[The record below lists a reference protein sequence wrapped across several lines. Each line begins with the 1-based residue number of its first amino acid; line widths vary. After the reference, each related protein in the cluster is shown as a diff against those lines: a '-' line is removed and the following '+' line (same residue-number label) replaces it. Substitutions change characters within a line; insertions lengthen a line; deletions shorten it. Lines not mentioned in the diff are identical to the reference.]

1 MRKIQMVDLQAQFE
15 EIQLELSGAFD
26 QILSNTAFIN
36 GPDVQAFKTE
46 LSDYLGGV
54 QVVPCANGTDAL
66 QIAMMALGLKAGD
79 KVLAPSFTYVATAE
93 VAALLGMELVFCDV
107 DPHSFN
113 ICPESAAAILEK
125 EDIKAIVPVHLFGQ
139 SANMDAVM
147 ALAKQYGCVVIEDMA
162 QAIGSFYQG
171 DSATGFAGAI
181 GHAAGTSFF
190 PSKNLGCYGDGG
202 AVLTPDADLAARMQM
217 IANHGQSA
225 LYYHDVVGVNSR
237 LDTLQAAVLRIKLR
251 RLLEYT
257 RARQHAAGS
266 YDAMLGGIEGLHI
279 PVRDPKS
286 THVFHQ
292 YTLTLSRPGRTDLM
306 KFLESQG
313 IPVKIYYPVPLHL
326 QKAYNHQGYT
336 AGAFPVSEHLCD
348 HVLSLPMHTHLQ
360 ADQLE
365 FIADR
370 VRTWFASH

>member
-1 MRKIQMVDLQAQFE
+1 MVDLQAQFE
-15 EIQLELSGAFD
+15 EIQPEISEAFE
-26 QILSNTAFIN
+26 QILTTTAFIN
-36 GPDVQAFKTE
+36 GPDVHSFKNE

-54 QVVPCANGTDAL
+54 HVVPCANGTDAL
-66 QIAMMALGLKAGD
+66 QIAMMALGLKRGD

-93 VAALLGMELVFCDV
+93 VAALLGLELVFCDV
-107 DPHSFN
+107 DAKTFN
-113 ICPESAAAILEK
+113 ICPKSAADILER
-125 EDIKAIVPVHLFGQ
+125 ENIKAIVPVHLFGQ
-139 SANMDAVM
+139 SANMDAIM
-147 ALAKQYGCVVIEDMA
+147 ALAKHYNCLVVEDMA

-171 DSATGFAGAI
+171 EDAMGFAGCI

-202 AVLTPDADLAARMQM
+202 AMLSLDAEVSARMQM

-251 RLLEYT
+251 RLKEYT
-257 RARQHAAGS
+257 KARQQAAAT
-266 YDAMLGGIEGLHI
+266 YDAMLGDIDGLHV
-279 PVRDPKS
+279 PVRDAKS

-292 YTLTLSRPGRTDLM
+292 YTLTLSRSGRTELM
-306 KFLESQG
+306 QYLESQG

-336 AGAFPVSEHLCD
+336 AGAFLTSEHLCE

-370 VRTWFASH
+370 VRHWFATH

>member
-15 EIQLELSGAFD
+15 EIQPEISEAFE
-26 QILSNTAFIN
+26 QILTATAFIN
-36 GPDVQAFKTE
+36 GPDVHLFKKE

-54 QVVPCANGTDAL
+54 HVVPCANGTDAL
-66 QIAMMALGLKAGD
+66 QIAMMALGLKPGD

-93 VAALLGMELVFCDV
+93 VAALLGLELVFCDV
-107 DPHSFN
+107 DSKTFN
-113 ICPESAAAILEK
+113 ICPNSAAGILER
-125 EDIKAIVPVHLFGQ
+125 ENIKAIVPVHLFGQ
-139 SANMDAVM
+139 SANMDAIM
-147 ALAKQYGCVVIEDMA
+147 ALATQYNCLVVEDMA

-171 DSATGFAGAI
+171 EEVMGFAGCI

-202 AVLTPDADLAARMQM
+202 AMLSPDSEVAARMQM

-251 RLLEYT
+251 RLKEYT
-257 RARQHAAGS
+257 KARQQAAAT
-266 YDAMLGGIEGLHI
+266 YDAMLGDIDGLHV
-279 PVRDPKS
+279 PVRDAKS

-292 YTLTLSRPGRTDLM
+292 YTLTLSRSGRTELM
-306 KFLESQG
+306 QYLESQG

-336 AGAFPVSEHLCD
+336 VGAFPISEHLCE

-360 ADQLE
+360 SNQLE
-365 FIADR
+365 FIADH
-370 VRTWFASH
+370 VRRWFATH

>member
-15 EIQLELSGAFD
+15 EIQPELSEAFD

-36 GPDVQAFKTE
+36 GPDVQAFKSE
-46 LSDYLGGV
+46 LSEYLGGV

-66 QIAMMALGLKAGD
+66 QIAMMALGLKPGD

-107 DPHSFN
+107 DPHTFN
-113 ICPESAAAILEK
+113 LCPDSAAAILEK
-125 EDIKAIVPVHLFGQ
+125 ENVKAIVPVHLFGQ

-147 ALAKQYGCVVIEDMA
+147 ALAHQYGCVVVEDMA
-162 QAIGSFYQG
+162 QAIGSFFQG
-171 DSATGFAGAI
+171 DSVMGFAGTM

-202 AVLTPDADLAARMQM
+202 AVLTPSTELAAQIQM

-251 RLLEYT
+251 RLLDYT
-257 RARQHAAGS
+257 RARQQAAAR
-266 YDAMLGGIEGLHI
+266 YDAMLGDIEGLHI

-292 YTLTLSRPGRTDLM
+292 YTLTLSRPGRTELM
-306 KFLESQG
+306 QFLESQG

-326 QKAYNHQGYT
+326 QKAYNHQGYST
-336 AGAFPVSEHLCD
+336 GAFPVSERLCEN
-348 HVLSLPMHTHLQ
+348 VLSLPMHTHLQ
-360 ADQLE
+360 ADQLD
-365 FIADR
+365 FIGDR